1 MTLRHHLTMLGALA
15 LLASCSS
22 VPTRTFQILSMDTNK
37 APVPSMVIVGD
48 DWQGAG
54 AKNQFVNID
63 NERLALTV
71 AFDRPEVLI
80 TVAAVKLDAQKK
92 PITPLPTNRAE
103 AAELSGGYVPDQ
115 VKLRLTDP
123 ETTLF
128 ILPKR

>member
-1 MTLRHHLTMLGALA
+1 MTLRHHAAQLAALC

-22 VPTRTFQILSMDTNK
+22 VPTRTFQILAMDTDK
-37 APVPSMVIVGD
+37 APVPSMVIIGD

-54 AKNQFVNID
+54 PKNQFVNID
-63 NERLALTV
+63 SERLALTV

-80 TVAAVKLDAQKK
+80 TVAAIKLDANKK
-92 PITPLPTNRAE
+92 PVEPLPSTRAD
-103 AAELSGGYVPDQ
+103 ASDKSGYIPDQ

-128 ILPKR
+128 ILQKH